1 MQIFRCILY
10 RNKEGYPDP
19 TAGAAIKEAMKM
31 PKNIH
36 SVYKMLQAAA
46 GVLGLE
52 ITGIRDRKTGKEW
65 RKA

>member
-1 MQIFRCILY
+1 MY

-52 ITGIRDRKTGKEW
+52 ITGIRDKKTGKEW

>member
-1 MQIFRCILY
+1 MY

-31 PKNIH
+31 PKHIH
-36 SVYKMLQAAA
+36 SVYKMPQAAA
-46 GVLGLE
+46 GVLDLK
-52 ITGIRDRKTGKEW
+52 ITGIKDRKTGKEW